1 MSGAI
6 RRRAGSIPGAVALL
20 SSCHPTST
28 AACSPST
35 FQSLSQHLSELVPAP
50 KAAELAHK
58 LLILTALSVLIESK
72 RFSIFNRN

>member
-35 FQSLSQHLSELVPAP
+35 FQSLSQHP
-50 KAAELAHK
+50 KLQSWP
-58 LLILTALSVLIESK
+58 TSS
-72 RFSIFNRN
+72 